1 MKPQASCKNCT
12 KRKVGCHDRCE
23 EYQKFKKEMRE
34 WQEYLDK
41 EYVQTRRILMIR
53 RVKMLVNIN
62 INDNK
67 CNYVECVHYLEGECQ
82 DDAARNDC
90 IDIAKGV
97 LCIEEV
103 NNE

>member
-41 EYVQTRRILMIR
+41 VRSDKAYF
-53 RVKMLVNIN
+53 
-62 INDNK
+62 
-67 CNYVECVHYLEGECQ
+67 
-82 DDAARNDC
+82 DDKASKNVGKYKHKR
-90 IDIAKGV
+90 
-97 LCIEEV
+97 
-103 NNE
+103 

>member
-41 EYVQTRRILMIR
+41 IR
-53 RVKMLVNIN
+53 LDKAYF
-62 INDNK
+62 DNK
-67 CNYVECVHYLEGECQ
+67 ASKNVGKYKHK
-82 DDAARNDC
+82 R
-90 IDIAKGV
+90 
-97 LCIEEV
+97 
-103 NNE
+103 

>member
-41 EYVQTRRILMIR
+41 IR
-53 RVKMLVNIN
+53 SDKA
-62 INDNK
+62 
-67 CNYVECVHYLEGECQ
+67 YF
-82 DDAARNDC
+82 DDKASKNVGKYKHKR
-90 IDIAKGV
+90 
-97 LCIEEV
+97 
-103 NNE
+103 